1 MRLRIVLVVSGLI
14 VALATPLSASATT
27 KLSVSA
33 KASPTSIAAKGG
45 IVALRVLVSGAME
58 NTECMF
64 SSTPAIRGFAGV
76 VKCKDGATTRAAYLG
91 KNTGKVRTVRLKVTV
106 ANSRASV
113 ATQSS
118 LRQAESTTATP
129 ISTTTPTSTAPTKTI
144 AVAPVITAQPQNES
158 NSVGDYVVFTASASG
173 NPAPTESW
181 QVSTDGGVTWSAL
194 PKTDESTSAPA
205 GLEVV
210 VDDEG
215 NLTGDFA
222 QGVAGSSSGDEY
234 RAAFTNSAGSVT
246 SNSAILTATWTS
258 TTFTGYLDFA
268 PIGESFTAASAN
280 WVVPTV
286 TCSTDYAGQ
295 WAVQWPG
302 VGDLTS
308 VVQDGTGEGC
318 DGYTPDLDSAWYEI
332 VGDPAVSGGGQVI
345 LPTTQYPVEGGDNF
359 SASVSLVNSIWTMT
373 MTDSTQ
379 NWTFTISEPNN
390 VTPPLNQQT
399 AMLVTE
405 SSAENVVDYG
415 ATNFT
420 NALVTLNGQSGSL
433 GSFDP
438 LQLELYQ
445 GSTPLE
451 TAGPFDSTGKNFT
464 DTWNNF

>member
-1 MRLRIVLVVSGLI
+1 MRLRTVVIAIGLAVIAIVM
-14 VALATPLSASATT
+14 PLSASATT

-33 KASPTSIAAKGG
+33 KAAPTSISAKGG
-45 IVALRVLVSGAME
+45 VVALRVLVSGVTGK
-58 NTECMF
+58 TECTF
-64 SSTPAIRGFAGV
+64 SSAPAIRGFAEV

-91 KNTGKVRTVRLKVTV
+91 RNTGKVRTVHLRVTV

-118 LRQAESTTATP
+118 LRQAESATATP
-129 ISTTTPTSTAPTKTI
+129 ISSTAPASTAPTKTK
-144 AVAPVITAQPQNES
+144 AVAPVITVQPQNES
-158 NSVGDYVVFTASASG
+158 NTVGDYVEFTASASG

-194 PKTDESTSAPA
+194 PKTDESTSAPV
-205 GLEVV
+205 GLEVA

-234 RAAFTNSAGSVT
+234 RAVFTNSAGSVT
-246 SNSAILTATWTS
+246 SNPATLTATWTS

-268 PIGESFTAASAN
+268 PIGESFTAASAD

-302 VGDLTS
+302 VGDQTS

-318 DGYTPDLDSAWYEI
+318 NGFTPDLDSAWYEI
-332 VGDPAVSGGGQVI
+332 VGDPAVNGGGQVI
-345 LPTTQYPVEGGDNF
+345 LPTTEYPVEAGDNF

-373 MTDSTQ
+373 MSDSTQ
-379 NWTFTISEPNN
+379 NWIFTISEPNN
-390 VTPPLNQQT
+390 VTPPLNQQS

-405 SSAENVVDYG
+405 SSAENVVD
-415 ATNFT
+415 
-420 NALVTLNGQSGSL
+420 
-433 GSFDP
+433 
-438 LQLELYQ
+438 
-445 GSTPLE
+445 
-451 TAGPFDSTGKNFT
+451 
-464 DTWNNF
+464 